1 MREHKEIDG
10 FSVTAI
16 SGTYV
21 VMLGFNLEESATKDL
36 LGFAIHRT
44 DHVENENYWLRGF
57 KTFKETEPDPCPGA
71 LYSTLEHPIQSF
83 QWADYSAKNGYEY
96 TYKIVPLKGKPKN
109 IKLGESIKIKIKTEA
124 EDSGKHAIYFNRGVA
139 GSQAYCRKFDHK
151 TPDEVSGRRAFVWLS
166 RGLEEAIFKFI
177 DRANSSEYGLR
188 ASVYEFNY
196 YPVLEAFGRA
206 ADAGAD
212 VKIIYDSRRDNPK
225 RSSDEAIEWAGI
237 RKLMIRRTQPK
248 SYISHNKFII
258 LLKNGKPIE
267 LLTGSANYTKSG
279 IFGQSNLC
287 HIVRDEHVAEKYY
300 EYWKQLSRDPKNS
313 DLKKWT
319 GAETPDPEGSCTPNT
334 ITPLFSPRK
343 TLEALEWYAERMDE
357 AEKSVCLTAA
367 FGVNSRLAN
376 ILAKDKPYLR
386 YVLLERR
393 GNNFDVFTQDPDVL
407 TSIGSHLKE
416 PVYGWTRE
424 VLTNY
429 SLHVKYIHTKFML
442 IDPLSDTPIVITGS
456 ANFSDASTKNNDE
469 NMLVIHGNTRVA
481 DVYLGEFFRLFHH
494 FYYRYVMNKQKAAVG
509 SEDKKRSYLKPD
521 NSWTKK
527 YYVSGSIKEKQR
539 LFFSQKLA

>member
-21 VMLGFNLEESATKDL
+21 VMLGFNLEKSATKDL

-57 KTFKETEPDPCPGA
+57 KTFEETEPAPCPGA

-83 QWADYSAKNGYEY
+83 QWADYSAKTGYEY
-96 TYKIVPLKGKPKN
+96 TYKIVPLRGKPKN
-109 IKLGESIKIKIKTEA
+109 IKLGKSIKIKIKTES

-206 ADAGAD
+206 SDAGAD

-237 RKLMIRRTQPK
+237 RNLMIRRTQPK

-267 LLTGSANYTKSG
+267 LLTGSTNLTKSG

-300 EYWKQLSRDPKNS
+300 EYWKQLSHDPKNS

-319 GAETPDPEGSCTPNT
+319 GTETSDPEGPCKPNT

-343 TLEALEWYAERMDE
+343 TLKALEWYAERIDK

-367 FGVNSRLAN
+367 FGVNSRIAN

-386 YVLLERR
+386 YVLLEKK
-393 GNNFDVFTQDPDVL
+393 GNNFEVFTQDPDVL
-407 TSIGSHLKE
+407 TSVGSHLKE
-416 PVYGWTRE
+416 AVYGWTRE

-442 IDPLSDTPIVITGS
+442 IDPLSDNPIVITGS

-469 NMLVIHGNTRVA
+469 NMLVIHGNRRVA

-527 YYVSGSIKEKQR
+527 YYVPDSVKEKQR
-539 LFFSQKLA
+539 LFFSQKLT